1 MKKLHATAGHRQ
13 QQMDRIV
20 EGLKGARA
28 IRDDLR
34 QKNAGRGAEDA
45 PSPPPVAAAD
55 APPPLSAAAFT
66 RSASR

>member
-28 IRDDLR
+28 IRDLR
-34 QKNAGRGAEDA
+34 WKTGA
-45 PSPPPVAAAD
+45 
-55 APPPLSAAAFT
+55 
-66 RSASR
+66 RR